1 MENPFEIINQR
12 LDRIEFLLEKINSN
26 FDRKNIKGSYPD
38 IMDKVQITEYLN
50 VSKSF
55 IYKMT
60 SSNNIPHS
68 KKGEK
73 LFFDKEIITKWVLEN
88 KISTQDEI
96 EQIANNYLLKN
107 RYGFKKSHK

>member
-12 LDRIEFLLEKINSN
+12 LDRIEFLLENINSN
-26 FDRKNIKGSYPD
+26 FEGKNTKGSYPE
-38 IMDKVQITEYLN
+38 IMDITQITAYLN

-68 KKGEK
+68 KKGKK
-73 LFFDKEIITKWVLEN
+73 LYFDKEIVTKWVLEN
-88 KISTQDEI
+88 KISTQE
-96 EQIANNYLLKN
+96 EMMQIANTYSF
-107 RYGFKKSHK
+107 RKKS